1 MDLIAA
7 VVDRSVGLRS
17 VSVRPILAH
26 ERERFDRLLI
36 EEHYLHSAVL
46 VGEALRY
53 VATDGARWLAL
64 LGWGTAALKCA
75 PRDAWIGWPAR
86 LRWPR
91 LSLIANNARFLIL
104 PEARQPHLAS
114 RVLGLGCRRLARD
127 WQAAFG
133 HPVLVAETFVES
145 ERFLGTC
152 YRAAGW
158 ELLGETKG
166 FGRSAGKY
174 YEHGV
179 RKRILVKELQRGAR
193 RLLCDPLPHP
203 EWSGREQGMDSLSLR
218 LVGTGSL
225 YEALRAVPD
234 PRGRRGR
241 SYRESAGLLVL
252 AIAAVLAGQKSY
264 DAIAEWVEDVPQ
276 ELLRAL
282 GCRRDARSGRFQA
295 PSEATLR
302 RTISS
307 ADGVAVDQVFAR
319 WACQQGVQLPGNVI
333 AIDGKALR
341 GSHGDD
347 RQQQVHLVAAFTHRE
362 GVVIA
367 QQQVRDKSN
376 EIPAVQEMIEML
388 DLKNATVTMDA
399 MHTQTATAQAVV
411 EKGGTTS

>member
-1 MDLIAA
+1 MVDTLVDLQ
-7 VVDRSVGLRS
+7 S

-36 EEHYLHSAVL
+36 EEHYLHSSVL
-46 VGEALRY
+46 VGDALRY
-53 VATDGARWLAL
+53 VATAGDRWLAL
-64 LGWGTAALKCA
+64 LGWSAAALKCR
-75 PRDAWIGWPAR
+75 PRDEWIGWPER

-91 LSLIANNARFLIL
+91 LSLVANNARFLVL

-114 RVLGLGCRRLARD
+114 RVLGLACRRLSRD

-158 ELLGETKG
+158 ELVGETKG

-174 YEHGV
+174 FEHGV
-179 RKRILVKELQRGAR
+179 KKRILVKELSRRARG
-193 RLLCDPLPHP
+193 LLCDPMPHP
-203 EWSGREQGMDSLSLR
+203 EWSWREQGMDSLSLK
-218 LVGTGSL
+218 LVGEGSL
-225 YEALRAVPD
+225 YEALSRVPD
-234 PRGRRGR
+234 PRGLRGR
-241 SYRESAGLLVL
+241 SYRAFAGLLVL
-252 AIAAVLAGQKSY
+252 ALAAVLAGQKSY
-264 DAIAEWVEDVPQ
+264 AAIAEWASDVPQ
-276 ELLRAL
+276 DLLKAL
-282 GCRRDARSGRFQA
+282 SCRRDPRTGRFKT
-295 PSEATLR
+295 PGESTFR
-302 RTISS
+302 RILGLV
-307 ADGVAVDQVFAR
+307 DGEAVDRVCAQWAR
-319 WACQQGVQLPGNVI
+319 AQGVTLPGNVI

-367 QQQVRDKSN
+367 QKQVTDKSN
-376 EIPAVQEMIEML
+376 EIPAVQEMIGDL
-388 DLKNATVTMDA
+388 DLEGMTVTMDA

-411 EKGGTTS
+411 EKKGTTS